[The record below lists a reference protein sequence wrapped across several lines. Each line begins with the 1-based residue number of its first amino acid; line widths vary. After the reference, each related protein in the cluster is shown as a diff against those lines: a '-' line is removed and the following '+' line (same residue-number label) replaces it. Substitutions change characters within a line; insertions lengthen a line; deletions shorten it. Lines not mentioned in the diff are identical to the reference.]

1 MSSFALQTKSIV
13 ARIILLIGLTTL
25 ALLAVSSWVS
35 YNQTRQIL
43 EETIFDAAAAAAQ
56 QNARLI
62 ENWLTATG
70 NELSALASTSALR
83 SMDWSLQLPVLQDVV
98 AARDDYEMMYVVDTK
113 GMARFSTGGEADLS
127 DRAYFQE
134 AMRTGATAYSDPL
147 VSRATGARVVAVL
160 APIRRE
166 NSTQIIGAVGA
177 TIRLTYLQ
185 QIIEG
190 MRLRG
195 YGYGWLIDGHMVTIA
210 HPEARYVGNKSIF
223 EGNPELESLAM
234 AMVSGKTG
242 MDRYTLDGEPKG
254 LAYAPIP
261 LTGWSIGMTAN
272 MSDVLAPANQ
282 TRRVMIL
289 VTIIAVAVGIIVA
302 YLIAVSI
309 ARPII
314 NLRGIAVAAAA
325 GDLTRRADINSR
337 DEVGQLASALN
348 QMIEGL
354 SAMIG
359 EVVNAAARLTGA
371 SQQLSASTEEAGA
384 SIQEVASTANEF
396 AIAVGNMT
404 SNVQQMAITA
414 REIAKMAEDG
424 ETAVDESIK
433 QTAEVREKAQEM
445 ATILEGLGESSQQ
458 IDRIVNVIGDI
469 ASQTNLL
476 ALNAAIE
483 AARAGE
489 QGRGFAVVA
498 EEVRKLAE
506 QSAKATEEI
515 TALIQKIQG
524 ETEMAVAG
532 VREGAVKSE
541 KTLDIVR
548 ESSERLRGIIKAI
561 SGVVGQIEEVNA
573 AAQQIGAGSQTLS
586 AATEEQSATIEEAAS
601 AANNLS
607 AMAMQLQRLVEGFKV
622 KE

>member
-1 MSSFALQTKSIV
+1 LQTKSIV

-223 EGNPELESLAM
+223 EGNPELESLAT

>member
-223 EGNPELESLAM
+223 EGNPELESLAT